1 MSALEK
7 AIIHSKNIGID
18 ECEVVVVKKNITT
31 VRITDS
37 EIVEIKQNFDK
48 NYGVRIIHQKK
59 ITSIQTTNKENI
71 LDSIE
76 NGLKTTLKLKPRE
89 FWKGLPEK
97 KEFTQLEG
105 TFDKK
110 LKQISGSKATDIAQN
125 MINSSENK
133 KIDTITG
140 SLNIVYENFE
150 LSNSNEL
157 NFNNE
162 STYISGIINAESEHS
177 TLPVSGIGHAC
188 GRTLSKFSPEQIGL
202 DAKNMCIDS
211 INPQKINSEKY
222 SIIFDPY
229 SVGELL
235 AFVVAANF
243 NFKTFKERKSC
254 FSNNFKNKIST
265 EEFNLTDD
273 PHIPEGIGT
282 KSIDDEGI
290 KTEKIKLIENGIFKN
305 SFSNLY
311 DSYKEGEKE
320 SSGNAIR
327 MGSPMGRSAE
337 PIPISAPHNLTI
349 TQGSSSQED
358 MIKDTKHGLL
368 VGRLWYT
375 YAVNPIKGDFSCTA
389 RSGIRIIK
397 NGKIVGPGKSV
408 RIVHNL
414 PTLLKNISD
423 IGNDQRRVMQWASLP
438 SITPSIKVEDIA
450 VNSI

>member
-1 MSALEK
+1 MSALDK
-7 AIIHSKNIGID
+7 AVTYSKKIGID
-18 ECEVVVVKKNITT
+18 EFEIVVVKKNITT

-37 EIVEIKQNFDK
+37 EITEIKQNFDE
-48 NYGVRIIHQKK
+48 NFGVRLIHQKK
-59 ITSIQTTNKENI
+59 ITSIQTTNVEKI
-71 LDSIE
+71 TDLIDK
-76 NGLKTTLKLKPRE
+76 GLKATLKLKPRE
-89 FWKGLPEK
+89 FWKGLPNK
-97 KEFTQLEG
+97 KEHTQLEG

-110 LKQISGSKATDIAQN
+110 LKQISGLKATDIAQN

-140 SLNIVYENFE
+140 SLNIVYEDFE
-150 LSNSNEL
+150 LNNSNGL

-177 TLPVSGIGHAC
+177 TTPVSGIGHAC
-188 GRTLSKFSPEQIGL
+188 GRTLSNFSPEQIGI
-202 DAKNMCIDS
+202 DAKNMCINS
-211 INPQKINSEKY
+211 INPQKINSDEY
-222 SIIFDPY
+222 TIIFDPY

-235 AFVVAANF
+235 AFVIAGNF
-243 NFKTFKERKSC
+243 NFKTFKEKKSC

-265 EEFNLTDD
+265 EEFNLTDN

-282 KSIDDEGI
+282 KSIDDEGT

-305 SFSNLY
+305 VFSNLY
-311 DSYKEGEKE
+311 DSYKEGEEK

-327 MGSPMGRSAE
+327 MGSPMGRSAD
-337 PIPISAPHNLTI
+337 PIPISAPHNLVI
-349 TQGSSSQED
+349 TAGSSSQED
-358 MIKDTKHGLL
+358 MIRDTKHGLL

-389 RSGIRIIK
+389 RSGIQIIE
-397 NGKIVGPGKSV
+397 NGEVIGPGRSV

-414 PTLLKNISD
+414 TNLLNNISD
-423 IGNDQRRVMQWASLP
+423 IGKDQNRVMQWASLP
-438 SITPSIKVEDIA
+438 SITPSIKVENIS

>member
-7 AIIHSKNIGID
+7 AIIHSKKIGID

-37 EIVEIKQNFDK
+37 EIVEIKQNFDE
-48 NYGVRIIHQKK
+48 NYGIRLIHSKK
-59 ITSIQTTNKENI
+59 IISIQTTNKEKI
-71 LDSIE
+71 TDEITK
-76 NGLKTTLKLKPRE
+76 GLKTILKLKPRK
-89 FWKGLPEK
+89 FWRGLPHK
-97 KEFTQLEG
+97 RGITQLEG

-110 LKQISGSKATDIAQN
+110 LKQISGSQATDIAQN
-125 MINSSENK
+125 MINSSEND

-140 SLNIVYENFE
+140 SLNIVYEDFE
-150 LSNSNEL
+150 LSNSNGL

-162 STYISGIINAESEHS
+162 STYISGIINAESEQS
-177 TLPVSGIGHAC
+177 TLAVSGIGHAC
-188 GRTLSKFSPEQIGL
+188 GRTLSKFSSEQIGQ
-202 DAKNMCIDS
+202 DAKNMCINS
-211 INPQKINSEKY
+211 INPQKINSDIY

-235 AFVVAANF
+235 AFVVASNF
-243 NFKTFKERKSC
+243 NFKTFKEKKSC
-254 FSNNFKNKIST
+254 FSNNFKNKISVN
-265 EEFNLTDD
+265 EFNLTDN

-290 KTEKIKLIENGIFKN
+290 KTREIKLIENGIFKN
-305 SFSNLY
+305 VFSNLY
-311 DSYKEGEKE
+311 DSYKEGEEK

-337 PIPISAPHNLTI
+337 PIPISAPHNLVVTP
-349 TQGSSSQED
+349 GNSSQED

-389 RSGIRIIK
+389 RSGIQIIE

-408 RIVHNL
+408 RILHNL
-414 PTLLKNISD
+414 PKMLKNISD
-423 IGNDQRRVMQWASLP
+423 IGKNQKRVMQWASLP
-438 SITPSIKVEDIA
+438 SITPSIKVENIS

>member
-37 EIVEIKQNFDK
+37 EIIEIKQNFDK

-76 NGLKTTLKLKPRE
+76 NGLKTTLKLKPRG
-89 FWKGLPEK
+89 FWNGLPEK
-97 KEFTQLEG
+97 KKSTQLEG

-235 AFVVAANF
+235 AFVVASNF

-389 RSGIRIIK
+389 RSGIRIIE
-397 NGKIVGPGKSV
+397 NGKIKGPGKSV

-438 SITPSIKVEDIA
+438 SITPSIKVEGIA

>member
-1 MSALEK
+1 MSALDK
-7 AIIHSKNIGID
+7 AIIHSKKIGID
-18 ECEVVVVKKNITT
+18 ECEIVVVKKNIIT

-37 EIVEIKQNFDK
+37 EIAEIKQNFDE
-48 NYGVRIIHQKK
+48 NYGIRLIHSKK
-59 ITSIQTTNKENI
+59 IVSIQTTNKEKI
-71 LDSIE
+71 TDEITK
-76 NGLKTTLKLKPRE
+76 GLKTTLKLKPRK
-89 FWKGLPEK
+89 FWRGLPDK
-97 KEFTQLEG
+97 KESMQLEG

-110 LKQISGSKATDIAQN
+110 LKVISGSEVTDIAQN
-125 MINSSENK
+125 MINLSENK

-140 SLNIVYENFE
+140 SLNIVYEDFK
-150 LSNSNEL
+150 LSNSTGL

-162 STYISGIINAESEHS
+162 STYISGIINAESEHG
-177 TLPVSGIGHAC
+177 TMPVSGIGHAC
-188 GRTLSKFSPEQIGL
+188 GRTLSKFSPEQIGQN
-202 DAKNMCIDS
+202 AKNMCINS
-211 INPQKINSEKY
+211 INPQKINSDKY

-235 AFVVAANF
+235 AFVVASNF
-243 NFKTFKERKSC
+243 NFKTFKEKKSC
-254 FSNNFKNKIST
+254 FSNNFKNKISVK
-265 EEFNLTDD
+265 EFNLTDN

-290 KTEKIKLIENGIFKN
+290 KTKKIELIENGNFKN
-305 SFSNLY
+305 IFSNLY
-311 DSYKEGEKE
+311 DSYKEGEEK

-337 PIPISAPHNLTI
+337 PIPISAPHNLIVTP
-349 TQGSSSQED
+349 GNSSQED

-389 RSGIRIIK
+389 RSGIRIIE
-397 NGKIVGPGKSV
+397 NGEIKGPGKSV

-438 SITPSIKVEDIA
+438 SITPSIKVEGIA

>member
-1 MSALEK
+1 MSALDK
-7 AIIHSKNIGID
+7 AVTHSKNKGID
-18 ECEVVVVKKNITT
+18 EFEIIAIKKNITT

-202 DAKNMCIDS
+202 DAKNMCIDA

-222 SIIFDPY
+222 SIIFEPY

-265 EEFNLTDD
+265 DEFNLTDD

-290 KTEKIKLIENGIFKN
+290 KTRKIKLIENGIFKN

-389 RSGIRIIK
+389 RSGIRIIE

>member
-1 MSALEK
+1 LSALEK
-7 AIIHSKNIGID
+7 AIIHSKNMGID

-48 NYGVRIIHQKK
+48 NYGIRIIHQKK

-243 NFKTFKERKSC
+243 NFKTFKEKKSC